1 MSGFGWPVLR
11 SSTVAVL
18 VLFLCCAIGVG
29 AWAAEDSA
37 PEMDQIPTDQ
47 EEIDADTAL
56 PIETAEE
63 AEREASETPDGETPD
78 TFIPSEDISESISVK
93 FPVDI

>member
-1 MSGFGWPVLR
+1 M
-11 SSTVAVL
+11 AVL

-29 AWAAEDSA
+29 AWAAEESA
-37 PEMDQIPTDQ
+37 PEAEQIPADQ
-47 EEIDADTAL
+47 EEIDAGAGP
-56 PIETAEE
+56 PIETADDAEPE
-63 AEREASETPDGETPD
+63 APDGESPD

>member
-1 MSGFGWPVLR
+1 M
-11 SSTVAVL
+11 AVL

-29 AWAAEDSA
+29 AWAAEESA
-37 PEMDQIPTDQ
+37 PEAEQVPADP
-47 EEIDADTAL
+47 EEIDADAA
-56 PIETAEE
+56 PRIETDDE
-63 AEREASETPDGETPD
+63 ADAPDGESPD

>member
-1 MSGFGWPVLR
+1 M
-11 SSTVAVL
+11 AVL

-29 AWAAEDSA
+29 AWAAEDAASEA
-37 PEMDQIPTDQ
+37 EQVPADQ
-47 EEIDADTAL
+47 EEIDAGTSPPSENADA
-56 PIETAEE
+56 AEP
-63 AEREASETPDGETPD
+63 ETPDGESPD

>member
-11 SSTVAVL
+11 SSAVAVL
-18 VLFLCCAIGVG
+18 VLFLCCAIGIG
-29 AWAAEDSA
+29 AWATEESA
-37 PEMDQIPTDQ
+37 PEAEPIPADQ
-47 EEIDADTAL
+47 EEIGADTA
-56 PIETAEE
+56 PRIETADE
-63 AEREASETPDGETPD
+63 AEPEVPDGESPD

>member
-1 MSGFGWPVLR
+1 M
-11 SSTVAVL
+11 AVL

-29 AWAAEDSA
+29 AWAAEVSA
-37 PEMDQIPTDQ
+37 PEAEQIPTDQ
-47 EEIDADTAL
+47 EEIDADTA
-56 PIETAEE
+56 PRIEADDE
-63 AEREASETPDGETPD
+63 AEPEAPEGESPD

>member
-1 MSGFGWPVLR
+1 M
-11 SSTVAVL
+11 AVL

-29 AWAAEDSA
+29 TWAAEESP
-37 PEMDQIPTDQ
+37 PEAEQVPADQ
-47 EEIDADTAL
+47 EEIDADTA
-56 PIETAEE
+56 PRIEAAGE
-63 AEREASETPDGETPD
+63 AEAEAPDGESPD

>member
-1 MSGFGWPVLR
+1 M
-11 SSTVAVL
+11 AVL

-29 AWAAEDSA
+29 AWAAEDSP
-37 PEMDQIPTDQ
+37 PEAEQIPADQ
-47 EEIDADTAL
+47 EEIDADPA
-56 PIETAEE
+56 PRIETGGE
-63 AEREASETPDGETPD
+63 AEPEVPDGESPD